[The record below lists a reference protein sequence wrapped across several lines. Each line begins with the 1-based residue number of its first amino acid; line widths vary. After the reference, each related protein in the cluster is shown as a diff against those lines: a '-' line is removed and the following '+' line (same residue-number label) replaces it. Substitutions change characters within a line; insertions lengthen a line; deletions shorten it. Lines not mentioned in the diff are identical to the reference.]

1 MLIKSLEE
9 METIVDNN
17 ESLSWD
23 GWTVLEAKKSPTAWM
38 QSNAQ
43 FIKHEWHT
51 VNRFD
56 ITESG
61 WDIPSK
67 LVKKNAK

>member
-23 GWTVLEAKKSPTAWM
+23 GWNVLEAKKSPMAWM
-38 QSNAQ
+38 QPNAQ
-43 FIKHEWHT
+43 FIKHEWHI

-61 WDIPSK
+61 
-67 LVKKNAK
+67 

>member
-38 QSNAQ
+38 QPNAQ
-43 FIKHEWHT
+43 FIKHEWYT

-56 ITESG
+56 VAESG
-61 WDIPSK
+61 WDIPTK
-67 LVKKNAK
+67 LVKKNVR

>member
-23 GWTVLEAKKSPTAWM
+23 GWNVLEANKSPMAWM
-38 QSNAQ
+38 QPNAQ
-43 FIKHEWHT
+43 FIKHEWHI

-56 ITESG
+56 ITENG
-61 WDIPSK
+61 WDIPTK
-67 LVKKNAK
+67 LVKKNVK